1 MDKDNKNDPKIAQR
15 DALIENYKKM
25 VGQAREDIAREDRQL
40 VAEILKKADGVLK
53 AVAKEKKFTII
64 LKDPNAIGYLDESV
78 DITTQVLA
86 GLNK

>member
-1 MDKDNKNDPKIAQR
+1 VDKDNKNDPKIAQR